1 MIRTSGK
8 LALSGVIS
16 SGRDVLIE
24 GSLAELSKGAKMS
37 SIGCV
42 RIVASSFDLKEG
54 SGVECHTLDTSR
66 VVNMAV
72 SGAVT
77 CTLFIHN
84 STIVCRPS
92 GHITFAA
99 CSDLQQILSSNE
111 GLIEWTGHAGAEA
124 SKYEN
129 LVIGGMY
136 TCASL
141 YLLFVIIASLFL
153 SHL

>member
-1 MIRTSGK
+1 MLYNFIIGVLVIRTSGK
-8 LALSGVIS
+8 LVLTGVIR
-16 SGRDVLIE
+16 SGGEVLIE
-24 GSLAELSKGAKMS
+24 ASSAALFKDAKMS
-37 SIGCV
+37 SLGCI

-54 SGVECHTLDTSR
+54 SGIECHTLDTSR

-77 CTLFIHN
+77 CTLFIHSSN
-84 STIVCRPS
+84 IVCRPN
-92 GHITFAA
+92 GHITFAT

-136 TCASL
+136 ICIFSL
-141 YLLFVIIASLFL
+141 
-153 SHL
+153 